1 MSLLETINADMKTAM
16 KAKDKE
22 TLSVIR
28 MVKSSL
34 QNEGIKVNHVLTAD
48 EELTVLAR
56 EMKQRKDSKE
66 EFLNAGRQD
75 LADQLTREMAILEKY
90 MPQQLTEAEVVEI
103 VKDAITQVG
112 ATGKGDFGKV
122 MGKVMPQVKGRADG
136 KLVNATVKSLLN

>member
-112 ATGKGDFGKV
+112 ACGKGDFGKV

>member
-103 VKDAITQVG
+103 VKDAITQVR
-112 ATGKGDFGKV
+112 ASGKGDFGKV